1 MIARHFHVFIPGKAW
16 THWLFAKELQE
27 AVGEGCIPFHI
38 RGLPASSPHARFE
51 GHTAKTVPATRQ
63 KIQPEPNN
71 VVVSVIQKGRA
82 LQISISPSHLVPWAL
97 TERSMVVIVGYRW
110 IGQVGELVK
119 IDHECCAVK
128 LASSG
133 ELSYYTQQDVVNV
146 LLK

>member
-1 MIARHFHVFIPGKAW
+1 
-16 THWLFAKELQE
+16 
-27 AVGEGCIPFHI
+27 
-38 RGLPASSPHARFE
+38 
-51 GHTAKTVPATRQ
+51 
-63 KIQPEPNN
+63 
-71 VVVSVIQKGRA
+71 
-82 LQISISPSHLVPWAL
+82 
-97 TERSMVVIVGYRW
+97 MVVIVGYRW